1 MGRVSGTLAALTA
14 TIAVLTSVPN
24 ARADLVPGSF
34 VGSYLVPGTDTSF
47 AFRGFVE
54 FELYHDMSAR
64 AADFYSLQLPLD
76 AKGAGAAFLPAEPGH
91 SDRDSLELS
100 AHSSRAS
107 LETRTPT
114 DLGEFKTY
122 VQVDL
127 VDINNSTVCCS
138 DSYIPRL
145 RQAYASLGPVL
156 AGKTWSTF
164 IDLEALPD
172 TIDPTLDVGLMGTF
186 SGRVLLVRYTYQ
198 AGNGISVIAALENP
212 SSQWTLGPSA
222 AGMPDPVVPNGI
234 GTGTLQGLGGTQ
246 PLPTFV
252 AAGGITQGFF
262 DATLHAMVQ
271 RQTIDSSADL
281 DGGSVPAGLHLSQ
294 TGWAV
299 SAAGHYNTGGRDALK
314 GTATVGQGVG
324 AYLWDTA
331 SASEGLV
338 WNPATGQVSAP
349 TAWAA
354 TAAYEHY
361 WTAELR
367 SNLSGGFGHIDRSS
381 AAATW
386 TPPTLAGLTKY
397 DFSTHVN
404 LIWSPVPWTDLG
416 LEWTHVEHVVWDGQS
431 GNLDRLISMAKFR
444 W

>member
-1 MGRVSGTLAALTA
+1 MGRVSGTLAGLTA
-14 TIAVLTSVPN
+14 TIVVLSAVPN
-24 ARADLVPGSF
+24 AWGDLAPGSF
-34 VGSYLVPGTDTSF
+34 GGSYLVPGTDTSF
-47 AFRGFVE
+47 AFRGFAE
-54 FELYHDMSAR
+54 LELYHDMSAR

-76 AKGAGAAFLPAEPGH
+76 AKGAGATFLPAQPGH
-91 SDRDSLELS
+91 SDRGDLEPS

-114 DLGEFKTY
+114 DLGELKTY

-138 DSYIPRL
+138 DSYVPRL

-164 IDLEALPD
+164 IDLESLPD
-172 TIDPTLDVGLMGTF
+172 TIDPTLEVGLMGTF
-186 SGRVLLVRYTYQ
+186 SGRVPQVRYTYQ
-198 AGNGISVIAALENP
+198 AGDGIIVIAALENP

-222 AGMPDPVVPNGI
+222 AGVPGPVVPNGI
-234 GTGTLQGLGGTQ
+234 GTGTLQGLGGAQ
-246 PLPTFV
+246 PLPAFV

-281 DGGSVPAGLHLSQ
+281 DGGLAPAGLQLSK

-299 SAAGHYNTGGRDALK
+299 SAAGRYNTDGKDALK

-338 WNPATGQVSAP
+338 WNPATGQISAP
-349 TAWAA
+349 TAWAV

-361 WTAELR
+361 WAAELR
-367 SNLSGGFGHIDRSS
+367 SNLSGGFAQIERSS

-386 TPPTLAGLTKY
+386 TGPALAGLTKY

-416 LEWTHVEHVVWDGQS
+416 LEWAHVEHVVWSGQS
-431 GNLDRLISMAKFR
+431 GNLDRLISMVKFR